1 MAVLEKFEKQ
11 PADVQDFD
19 ADYTDYIEAMG
30 ETVGAAHTA
39 VATAESGITVDS
51 YTITNGIVKVWLSG
65 GTDGETYK
73 VTVTLTTAGS
83 RVKEAEFRVK
93 VKET

>member
-11 PADVQDFD
+11 PADVQDYDCDF
-19 ADYTDYIEAMG
+19 TEYIESMN

-39 VATAESGITVDS
+39 VATAETGITVES
-51 YTITNGIVKVWLSG
+51 YAIVAGVVKVWLSG

-73 VTVTLTTAGS
+73 VTVTLTTAGT
-83 RVKEAEFRVK
+83 RVKQAEFNVK